1 MNEIENIQTKK
12 AYDAQAALTPE
23 GDEPKK
29 EVSAKEAERFRK
41 VEDWFVQE
49 RQAQANN
56 RFLMARD
63 QDFVDGEQWAA
74 ADKAEL
80 EERGQPAMVFN
91 LIGTT
96 IRWIT
101 GTEKRTRVDYKVVG
115 RGKEDND
122 SAENKTALL
131 KYLSDVN
138 RGGYHRSKAFEDAVG
153 AGLGWIET
161 GIKSDKGE
169 EPLFERYESWRN
181 VWFDRMSIEP
191 DLKDSRYLFR
201 AKWAD
206 LDVAQAYFPGKEI
219 ELELAAEDHDSY
231 HADDEF
237 WDVNLE
243 EAQQSAEVSTGE
255 AGNANGKRR
264 RVRLVECW
272 YKEVERCNVL
282 RGPGP
287 YNGAI
292 MSEDDNR
299 LGFFAEQEDSEVY
312 PAIRQVMRVMIFISG
327 RANTVGQMLHD
338 SRSPYWHNRFPFIPV
353 WGYRKK
359 RDNMPYGAVRGL
371 IDPQVDLNK
380 RRSKALFILSTNQ
393 VIMDKGAV
401 DDVNVLAEE
410 ISRPDGII
418 EKNVGK
424 ELNVR
429 NDKQLAQQ
437 HVNMMDQD
445 AQFIQQVGGVTD
457 ENLGRQT
464 NATSGK
470 AIQARQDQ
478 GTTVTADLFDNLRL
492 AMQIAGEIK
501 LALIEQYYDEPKVIR
516 LIGEKG
522 KAEFKEINGAESS
535 ITETQADFIVDEQA
549 FNQSQRQ
556 AMAEELFALVA
567 KLPPE
572 VALKLMDVAIDLT
585 DLPMRD
591 ELVAR
596 IRQLNGMKE
605 PGAEPTPEEQAAEQQ
620 AMQAENEKKGRVEEA
635 NIRLLE
641 GKASE
646 AQAKGMK
653 AQMETMEKK
662 LSAMEKALSVAGV
675 LQANPDLGGGADEV
689 IADASK

>member
-1 MNEIENIQTKK
+1 MNEIENVQTKK
-12 AYDAQAALTPE
+12 AYDAQTAPYAG
-23 GDEPKK
+23 GDKPKK
-29 EVSAKEAERFRK
+29 EAPAKEAERFRK

-63 QDFVDGEQWAA
+63 QDFVDGEQWTA

-101 GTEKRTRVDYKVVG
+101 GTEKRTRVDYKVAG

-181 VWFDRMSIEP
+181 VWFDRMSMEP

-201 AKWAD
+201 AKWVD
-206 LDVAQAYFPGKEI
+206 LDVAQAYFPDKAT

-237 WDVNLE
+237 WDVDLK

-255 AGNANGKRR
+255 AGNASGKRR

-272 YKEVERCNVL
+272 YKEVERCKVL

-292 MSEDDNR
+292 MSNEDER
-299 LGFFAEQEDSEVY
+299 LGFFAEQEDSEVC
-312 PAIRQVMRVMIFISG
+312 PAIRQIMRVMIFISG

-338 SRSPYWHNRFPFIPV
+338 GRSPYWHNRFPFIPV
-353 WGYRKK
+353 WGYRRK
-359 RDNMPYGAVRGL
+359 RDNLPYGAVRGL

-410 ISRPDGII
+410 VARPDGII
-418 EKNVGK
+418 EKNQGK
-424 ELNVR
+424 ELNIR

-445 AQFIQQVGGVTD
+445 AQFIQRVGGVTD

-501 LALIEQYYDEPKVIR
+501 LSLVEQYYDEPKVIR

-522 KAEFKEINGAESS
+522 KAEFREINGSESS

-549 FNQSQRQ
+549 FNQSHRQ

-572 VALKLMDVAIDLT
+572 VALKLMDVVIDLT

-591 ELVAR
+591 ELVSR
-596 IRQLNGMKE
+596 IRQINGMKE
-605 PGAEPTPEEQAAEQQ
+605 PGAEPTPEEQEAEEQ
-620 AMQAENEKKGRVEEA
+620 AMRAENEKKGRVEEA
-635 NIRLLE
+635 NMRLLE
-641 GKASE
+641 GKADE

-653 AQMETMEKK
+653 AHMETLEKK

-675 LQANPDLGGGADEV
+675 LQVNPDLGGGADEV